1 MSWGQLV
8 SALAS
13 VDISAAKYIQTAIS
27 SHSGDLDLVSILA
40 YCPFKPAQMLGNICG
55 GGVSSLRAVFSV
67 FSFKV
72 SAVFLLS
79 LRASEVE
86 HDQ

>member
-55 GGVSSLRAVFSV
+55 GGVSSLRAVLVCFLS
-67 FSFKV
+67 K
-72 SAVFLLS
+72 FLLFS
-79 LRASEVE
+79 CSV
-86 HDQ
+86 